1 MTATWTGVR
10 DTDSMLVRT
19 ATVELMVSED
29 GRSESD
35 AEYDEDDEDEDEA
48 PPVYGTC
55 GGRVA
60 VAGIVGKMIASGNVG
75 LSIDSRPKPGENHWN
90 R

>member
-1 MTATWTGVR
+1 
-10 DTDSMLVRT
+10 MLVRT

-35 AEYDEDDEDEDEA
+35 AEYDEDDEDEEA

-60 VAGIVGKMIASGNVG
+60 LAGIVGKMIASRSVG
-75 LSIDSRPKPGENHWN
+75 LSIDSRPKPGENH
-90 R
+90 